1 MLITLGGQLVTIV
14 VSLMDL
20 RSPIST
26 VVPSLDGPVL
36 QVLARSD
43 CGLSGRQI
51 HKLAGTGSV
60 AGVRLVLQRLATTG
74 LVHVDDVGNSLLY
87 HLNRNH
93 LVAPAVEFL
102 ADLRST
108 LTSRLADEIS
118 AWRIPP
124 VHASLYGAIAR
135 GDGDLESD
143 VDLLLIRPDQ
153 VDTGDVLWED
163 QAARLM
169 QSVVDLT
176 GNPAHVFELSRTE
189 LTDHL
194 TKEDPILNDWLQ
206 PSLPLYGVPVP
217 SLLDRTTPVHRA
229 RLGVS

>member
-1 MLITLGGQLVTIV
+1 
-14 VSLMDL
+14 MDL

-26 VVPSLDGPVL
+26 VIPSLDGPVL
-36 QVLARSD
+36 QVLARSER
-43 CGLSGRQI
+43 GLSGRQI

-87 HLNRNH
+87 RLNRKH

-102 ADLRST
+102 ADLRGT
-108 LTSRLADEIS
+108 LTSSLADEIS
-118 AWRIPP
+118 GWRIPP

-143 VDLLLIRPDQ
+143 VDVLLIRPDQ
-153 VDTGDVLWED
+153 VDPGDVLWED
-163 QAARLM
+163 QAGCLM
-169 QSVVDLT
+169 QSVVDMT

-194 TKEDPILNDWLQ
+194 TNEDPILNDWLQ
-206 PSLPLYGVPVP
+206 PSIPLYGVPIP
-217 SLLDRTTPVHRA
+217 ALLDRTPPAHRA
-229 RLGVS
+229 RLAVR

>member
-1 MLITLGGQLVTIV
+1 
-14 VSLMDL
+14 MDL
-20 RSPIST
+20 RTPIST

-43 CGLSGRQI
+43 EGLSGRQI
-51 HKLAGTGSV
+51 QKLAGTGSV

-74 LVHVDDVGNSLLY
+74 LVHVDDLGNSLLY
-87 HLNRNH
+87 RLNRRH

-108 LTSRLADEIS
+108 LVSRLADEIS
-118 AWRIPP
+118 AWRIPA

-135 GDGDLESD
+135 GDGDLDSD
-143 VDLLLIRPDQ
+143 VDLLLIRPDHL
-153 VDTGDVLWED
+153 DAGDVLWEQ
-163 QAARLM
+163 QAGRLM
-169 QSVVDLT
+169 QTVVDLT

-194 TKEDPILNDWLQ
+194 ATEEPILNDWMR
-206 PSLPLYGVPVP
+206 PSIQLTGRPLA
-217 SLLDRTTPVHRA
+217 SLLEEGTTQPALR
-229 RLGVS
+229 

>member
-1 MLITLGGQLVTIV
+1 
-14 VSLMDL
+14 MDL
-20 RSPIST
+20 RNPIST

-36 QVLARSD
+36 QVLARSER
-43 CGLSGRQI
+43 GLSGRQI

-60 AGVRLVLQRLATTG
+60 AGVRLVLQRLASTG

-87 HLNRNH
+87 HLNRKH

-102 ADLRST
+102 SDLRST
-108 LTSRLADEIS
+108 LTGRLADEIS
-118 AWRIPP
+118 GWRIPP

-163 QAARLM
+163 QAGRLM
-169 QSVVDLT
+169 QAIVDLT
-176 GNPAHVFELSRTE
+176 GNPAHIFELSRSE
-189 LTDHL
+189 LTDQL
-194 TKEDPILNDWLQ
+194 TNEEPILNDWIR
-206 PSLPLYGVPVP
+206 PSLGLYGPPVT
-217 SLLDRTTPVHRA
+217 SLLGHQLATR
-229 RLGVS
+229 

>member
-1 MLITLGGQLVTIV
+1 MITLGGQPLTIV
-14 VSLMDL
+14 GAAMDL

-26 VVPSLDGPVL
+26 VIPSLDGPVL
-36 QVLARSD
+36 QVLARSEG
-43 CGLSGRQI
+43 GLSGRQI

-60 AGVRLVLQRLATTG
+60 AGVRLVLQRLAATG

-87 HLNRNH
+87 HLNRKH
-93 LVAPAVEFL
+93 LVAPAIEFL

-143 VDLLLIRPDQ
+143 VDVLLIRPDQ
-153 VDTGDVLWED
+153 IDQGDILWED

-169 QSVVDLT
+169 RTVVDLT

-189 LTDHL
+189 LIGHVT
-194 TKEDPILNDWLQ
+194 EEPILNDWMR
-206 PSLPLYGVPVP
+206 PSIPLSGLPLE
-217 SLLDRTTPVHRA
+217 SLMADSAQLAVR
-229 RLGVS
+229 